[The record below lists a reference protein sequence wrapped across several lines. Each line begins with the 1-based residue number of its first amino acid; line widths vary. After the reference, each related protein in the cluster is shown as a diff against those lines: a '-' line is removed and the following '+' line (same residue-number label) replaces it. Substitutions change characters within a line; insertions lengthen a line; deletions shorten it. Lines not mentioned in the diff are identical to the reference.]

1 MALGA
6 CYEAGERFADAQ
18 GQYQR
23 ALALLRQAA
32 AKQGSCAT
40 HWRLRAEKRVEG
52 RLAVL
57 LEKMALHTLRLCHA
71 PSMVRH
77 TLLI

>member
-32 AKQGSCAT
+32 AKQLHPS
-40 HWRLRAEKRVEG
+40 LRAR
-52 RLAVL
+52 
-57 LEKMALHTLRLCHA
+57 MA
-71 PSMVRH
+71 SS
-77 TLLI
+77 